1 MSKIIL
7 FIILISFILSKTP
20 YPIENDVLVLDEK
33 NFGQAVREFKY
44 LLVLFFDPECPHCEH
59 FMPYFEKLASKLKKE
74 SFVLAKFDS
83 IKGEK
88 ITNMYEIE
96 AFPTLKLIKKNDIIQ
111 FEGERRP
118 ELIEEWLREKTK
130 PEFPKI
136 KTKEDL
142 ENLKKDNNTFLVY
155 FGKDEAAINELI
167 IAERSIDDITFFTCD
182 SDELIKE
189 NVNQE
194 KGEAFVIFKNFDE
207 RKSIFSD
214 TLTASN
220 LVKFVNIY
228 SYPKVIL
235 FSKDTSHIIFTKR
248 IPALIIFTLKQAKY
262 YEDQLKLLYKIYP
275 NVKDKLKLFLI
286 DRRDAMAGKLAVYC
300 GISLI
305 NIPKVFIVHAKSEI
319 PTKYEMTEEI
329 NEENVKNFIDMW
341 SKGKLKPFIRS
352 EEIPKKNEGDLFILV
367 GNNFNEEVLE
377 NDKDVLI
384 YFVSPWC
391 KVCQTFEPKLAEFA
405 RKLKAKNPK
414 LLIAIMDGTLND
426 VEGYQI
432 HNFPTFKFYPAN
444 AKDKDPLTFHTRKN
458 ITSLYNFIKK
468 NSFHKI
474 IDDEDDKK
482 TSDL

>member
-1 MSKIIL
+1 MSKIII
-7 FIILISFILSKTP
+7 FIILISFILSKNP
-20 YPIENDVLVLDEK
+20 YPIENDVLVLDEN

-83 IKGEK
+83 FKGEK

-96 AFPTLKLIKKNDIIQ
+96 AFPTLKLIKKNDNIQ
-111 FEGERRP
+111 FEGQRKP
-118 ELIEEWLREKTK
+118 ELIEEWLKEKTK
-130 PEFPKI
+130 PEFGKI

-167 IAERSIDDITFFTCD
+167 IAERSIDDVPIFTCD

-207 RKSIFSD
+207 KKNIFSD

-262 YEDQLKLLYKIYP
+262 YEDQLKLLHKIYP

-286 DRRDAMAGKLAVYC
+286 DRRDAMAGKLAEYC
-300 GISLI
+300 GISLL
-305 NIPKVFIVHAKSEI
+305 NIPKAFIVHAKSEI
-319 PTKYEMTEEI
+319 PTKYEMTGEI
-329 NEENVKNFIDMW
+329 NEENIKNFIDMW
-341 SKGKLKPFIRS
+341 SKGKLKPFVRS
-352 EEIPKKNEGDLFILV
+352 EEIPKENDGDLFILV

-391 KVCQTFEPKLAEFA
+391 KVCQTFEPKLAELA

-444 AKDKDPLTFHTRKN
+444 GKDKDPLTFHTRKN
-458 ITSLYNFIKK
+458 ITSLYNFIKR

-474 IDDEDDKK
+474 IGDEDDNK

>member
-1 MSKIIL
+1 MSKIII
-7 FIILISFILSKTP
+7 FIILISFILSKNP
-20 YPIENDVLVLDEK
+20 YPIENDVLVLDEN

-83 IKGEK
+83 FKGEK

-96 AFPTLKLIKKNDIIQ
+96 AFPTLKLIKKNDNIQ
-111 FEGERRP
+111 FEGERKP
-118 ELIEEWLREKTK
+118 ELIEEWLKEKTK
-130 PEFPKI
+130 PEFGKI

-167 IAERSIDDITFFTCD
+167 IAERSIDDVPIFTCD

-207 RKSIFSD
+207 KKNIFTD

-262 YEDQLKLLYKIYP
+262 YEDQLKLLHKIYP

-286 DRRDAMAGKLAVYC
+286 DRRDAMAGKLAEYC
-300 GISLI
+300 GISLL
-305 NIPKVFIVHAKSEI
+305 NIPKAFIVHAKSEI
-319 PTKYEMTEEI
+319 PTKYEMTGEI
-329 NEENVKNFIDMW
+329 NEENIKNFIDMW
-341 SKGKLKPFIRS
+341 SKGKLKPFVRS
-352 EEIPKKNEGDLFILV
+352 EEIPKENDGDLFILV

-391 KVCQTFEPKLAEFA
+391 KVCQTFEPKLAELA

-444 AKDKDPLTFHTRKN
+444 GKDKDPLTFHTRKN
-458 ITSLYNFIKK
+458 ITSLYNFIKR

-474 IDDEDDKK
+474 IGDEDDNK

>member
-1 MSKIIL
+1 MSKIII
-7 FIILISFILSKTP
+7 FIILISFILSKNP

-59 FMPYFEKLASKLKKE
+59 FMPYYEKLASKLKKE

-96 AFPTLKLIKKNDIIQ
+96 AFPTLKLIKKNDNIQ
-111 FEGERRP
+111 FEGERKP
-118 ELIEEWLREKTK
+118 ELIEEWLKENTK
-130 PEFPKI
+130 PEFRKI

-155 FGKDEAAINELI
+155 FGKDEGAINELI
-167 IAERSIDDITFFTCD
+167 IAEKSIDDIPIFTCD

-207 RKSIFSD
+207 KKNIFSD

-262 YEDQLKLLYKIYP
+262 YEDQLKLLHKIYP

-286 DRRDAMAGKLAVYC
+286 DRREAMSGKLAEYC

-305 NIPKVFIVHAKSEI
+305 NIPKAFIVHAKSEI
-319 PTKYEMTEEI
+319 PTKYEMTGEI
-329 NEENVKNFIDMW
+329 NEENIKNFIDMW
-341 SKGKLKPFIRS
+341 SKGKLRPFVRS
-352 EEIPKKNEGDLFILV
+352 EKIPEKNEGDLFILV

-391 KVCQTFEPKLAEFA
+391 KVCQTFEPKLAELA

-444 AKDKDPLTFHTRKN
+444 GKDKDPLTFHTRKN
-458 ITSLYNFIKK
+458 ITSLYNFIKR

-474 IDDEDDKK
+474 IGDEDDNK